1 MFGQLLFVR
10 IRAAE
15 KALRDGRL
23 DEAFRLAMTPDLRE
37 NKRGQAVLAALS
49 EKFLERAREHYQA
62 DRFGEALLDLDRA
75 DAGGILKD
83 EIVELRKYVQT
94 VAAEHHRSDESR
106 RRRVDD
112 AVRRIEDGSL
122 AAGRRMLEQASAGDA
137 LAARVRRTAEKRAA
151 DMGEI
156 VAQAE
161 RLMAAGQLA
170 AAAERVRR
178 AKSID
183 AHSAEAARLEVD
195 LCNRVLA
202 SARSALAE
210 GRPARASDELAC
222 LGELGKALPAKREL
236 LDVLALAREA
246 GAHVRAGR
254 YGDARRCAMSLARQL
269 SNAKWLGEAIEQL
282 RQMED
287 LHAALAAG
295 PLLETRDWE
304 LETREGARAEVC
316 AVDKPRRYGPV
327 AYAPGSDGNP
337 PVSPLGKGGGGRIGV
352 RDSENSAS
360 LDDTVAIPGR
370 LLTEDSIPERLLL
383 LVDGGGSFLVLRGG
397 AATVGRAAADHPADV
412 PIFSDV
418 AERHVNITR
427 VDDDYFVFGTREIEV
442 GGVRTRHTLLR
453 DGDRVVLGKKAKFT
467 FRVPSRRSATAVLE
481 LSDTTK
487 MPNDVRRVV
496 LLQHAATIGCGPTAH
511 IPCRQAGVP
520 LVLFERNGGL
530 WVRRQ
535 GDGHVDTEAKSLR
548 LGEPME
554 IGGVSLVLQ
563 RWTSAAKA

>member
-10 IRAAE
+10 IRTAE

-23 DEAFRLAMTPDLRE
+23 EEAFRLAMTPDLRE
-37 NKRGQAVLAALS
+37 NKRGQAVLAGLS
-49 EKFLERAREHYQA
+49 EKFFERAREHYRA
-62 DRFGEALLDLDRA
+62 DRFAEALLDLDRA
-75 DAGGILKD
+75 DAGGALKD
-83 EIVELRKYVQT
+83 EIAELRKYVQT
-94 VAAEHHRSDESR
+94 VAAEHHRNDESR

-122 AAGRRMLEQASAGDA
+122 AAGRKMLEQASAGDA
-137 LAARVRRTAEKRAA
+137 LAARVRQTAEKRAA
-151 DMGEI
+151 DVGEI
-156 VAQAE
+156 VFQAE
-161 RLMAAGQLA
+161 RLMAAGQFA

-183 AHSAEAARLEVD
+183 AHSAEAARLEAD
-195 LCNRVLA
+195 LCNRVLD
-202 SARSALAE
+202 SARAALME
-210 GRPARASDELAC
+210 GRSARAGDELTC
-222 LGELGKALPAKREL
+222 LGELGKSLPAKREL
-236 LDVLALAREA
+236 MDALALTREA
-246 GAHVRAGR
+246 GDHVRAGR
-254 YGDARRCAMSLARQL
+254 YGDARRCAMSVARQL
-269 SNAKWLGEAIEQL
+269 SGAKWLGEAIEQL

-295 PLLETRDWE
+295 PFLETRNLK
-304 LETREGARAEVC
+304 LETGQVARAEARHSRESV
-316 AVDKPRRYGPV
+316 
-327 AYAPGSDGNP
+327 
-337 PVSPLGKGGGGRIGV
+337 
-352 RDSENSAS
+352 NSALNDVGGS
-360 LDDTVAIPGR
+360 LDDTVAIPVRGAAG
-370 LLTEDSIPERLLL
+370 EAMPERLLL

-397 AATVGRAAADHPADV
+397 RATVGRAAASSGAPGADV

-418 AERHVNITR
+418 AERHVHITR

-442 GGVRTRHTLLR
+442 GGLRTQHTLLH

-481 LSDTTK
+481 MSDTTK

-530 WVRRQ
+530 WIRRQ
-535 GDGHVDTEAKSLR
+535 GDGHVDTEAKVLPI
-548 LGEPME
+548 GEAVEM
-554 IGGVSLVLQ
+554 GGVSMVLQ
-563 RWTSAAKA
+563 RWVTAVRA

>member
-23 DEAFRLAMTPDLRE
+23 EEAFRLAMTPDLRE
-37 NKRGQAVLAALS
+37 NKRGQAVLAGLS
-49 EKFLERAREHYQA
+49 EKFLDRAREHYRA
-62 DRFGEALLDLDRA
+62 DRFAEALLDLDRA
-75 DAGGILKD
+75 DAGGVLKD
-83 EIVELRKYVQT
+83 EIAELRKYVQT
-94 VAAEHHRSDESR
+94 VAAEHHRNDESR

-137 LAARVRRTAEKRAA
+137 PAARVRQTAEKRAA
-151 DMGEI
+151 DVGEI

-161 RLMAAGQLA
+161 RLMATGQFA

-183 AHSAEAARLEVD
+183 AHSAEAARLEAD
-195 LCNRVLA
+195 LCNRVFD
-202 SARSALAE
+202 SARSALME
-210 GRPARASDELAC
+210 GRSARAGDELAC
-222 LGELGKALPAKREL
+222 LGELGKASPAKREL
-236 LDVLALAREA
+236 LDVLALTREA
-246 GAHVRAGR
+246 GDHVHAGR
-254 YGDARRCAMSLARQL
+254 YGDARRCAMSVARQL
-269 SNAKWLGEAIEQL
+269 SGAKWLVEAIEQL

-287 LHAALAAG
+287 LQAALGAG
-295 PLLETRDWE
+295 PLLETRNSR
-304 LETREGARAEVC
+304 LETRQVAR
-316 AVDKPRRYGPV
+316 DKVR
-327 AYAPGSDGNP
+327 GSRESG
-337 PVSPLGKGGGGRIGV
+337 
-352 RDSENSAS
+352 NSAPTEVGGS

-370 LLTEDSIPERLLL
+370 LLAEDSMPERLLL

-397 AATVGRAAADHPADV
+397 RATVGRAAAEHPADV

-418 AERHVNITR
+418 AERHVHIAR
-427 VDDDYFVFGTREIEV
+427 VDDDYFVFGTKEIEV
-442 GGVRTRHTLLR
+442 GGLRTQHTLLR

-481 LSDTTK
+481 MSDTTK

-511 IPCRQAGVP
+511 IPCRQAGAP

-530 WVRRQ
+530 WIRRQ
-535 GDGHVDTEAKSLR
+535 GDGHVDTEAKALSI
-548 LGEPME
+548 GEAVE
-554 IGGVSLVLQ
+554 IGGVSMVLQ
-563 RWTSAAKA
+563 RWVTPVRA